1 MSFSLTSAGSPDVPR
16 LAEAWVRSTALGA
29 LDACVDEVVDART
42 RAADQFSGAS
52 GLAYSAHTGQMLL
65 HLQALRARFVRAADL
80 FASYADRLVAH
91 ETLLAGVR
99 SRALAAGL
107 EVVGDRVL
115 PPEDALDLVAGRTW
129 SDLAGLVADEQRD
142 LLSWVTT
149 HLKGSVESFTD
160 ESLVRW
166 VLDFLQ
172 THHATLLTGTTGT
185 RLQVLA
191 ARRLGEAEEL
201 LRGLDMVDDPF
212 DFDVDNRLRVE
223 GEVDELIDGA
233 GQLDRLGRVMGPVGV
248 TYDTISALDSEE
260 PAGDLITVLGGTAAG
275 TLAPILLAGGPVG
288 VVAATGVVLTVAGSV
303 VADRLWGRLPEPMQ
317 ESADEIVGEVVDGAK
332 DLVSAGFDEVR
343 SWG

>member
-16 LAEAWVRSTALGA
+16 LAESWVRTTALGA
-29 LDACVDEVVDART
+29 LDACVDEVVDARA

-52 GLAYSAHTGQMLL
+52 GLAYAAHTGQMLL
-65 HLQALRARFVRAADL
+65 HLQTLRARFVRAADL
-80 FASYADRLVAH
+80 FGSYADRLVAH

-107 EVVGDRVL
+107 VVLGDQVL
-115 PPEDALDLVAGRTW
+115 PPDDAMDLVAGTTW

-142 LLSWVTT
+142 LLAWVTA
-149 HLKGSVESFTD
+149 HLEGSVESFTD

-172 THHATLLTGTTGT
+172 THHATLLTGTAGT
-185 RLQVLA
+185 RLRVLA
-191 ARRLGEAEEL
+191 ARRLAEAEEL
-201 LRGLDMVDDPF
+201 LRGLDLVDDPF

-233 GQLDRLGRVMGPVGV
+233 GQLDRLGRVLGPVGI
-248 TYDTISALDSEE
+248 TYDTVMALESDE
-260 PAGDLITVLGGTAAG
+260 PASGLIPVLAGTAAG
-275 TLAPILLAGGPVG
+275 AAVPILLTGPVG
-288 VVAATGVVLTVAGSV
+288 LVGATTVLATIGGAAL
-303 VADRLWGRLPEPMQ
+303 ADTMWQRLPEPMQ
-317 ESADEIVGEVVDGAK
+317 ESADEIVGDVVDGAR

>member
-1 MSFSLTSAGSPDVPR
+1 M
-16 LAEAWVRSTALGA
+16 
-29 LDACVDEVVDART
+29 
-42 RAADQFSGAS
+42 
-52 GLAYSAHTGQMLL
+52 
-65 HLQALRARFVRAADL
+65 
-80 FASYADRLVAH
+80 
-91 ETLLAGVR
+91 
-99 SRALAAGL
+99 
-107 EVVGDRVL
+107 
-115 PPEDALDLVAGRTW
+115 AGRTW

-149 HLKGSVESFTD
+149 HLEGSVESFTD

-223 GEVDELIDGA
+223 GEVDELIDGG
-233 GQLDRLGRVMGPVGV
+233 GQLDRLGRVLGPVGI
-248 TYDTISALDSEE
+248 TYDTVMALESDE
-260 PAGDLITVLGGTAAG
+260 PASGLIPVLAGTASGA
-275 TLAPILLAGGPVG
+275 AVPILLTGPVG
-288 VVAATGVVLTVAGSV
+288 VVGLTTVLVTIGGAAL
-303 VADRLWGRLPEPMQ
+303 ADTLWKRLPDPMQ